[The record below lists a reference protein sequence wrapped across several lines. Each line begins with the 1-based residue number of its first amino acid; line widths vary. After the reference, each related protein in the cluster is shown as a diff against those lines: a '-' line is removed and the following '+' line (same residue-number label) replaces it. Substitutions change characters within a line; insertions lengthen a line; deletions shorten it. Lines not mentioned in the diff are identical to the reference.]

1 MNRLSK
7 LALSL
12 MAAITVST
20 TLTGCFPL
28 VLGGAVVGGTA
39 VYTDRRTSGTQL
51 EDGAIELKSL
61 TRNSETIG
69 SRGRV
74 SVTSYNR
81 LVLVTG
87 EVTSEADRALVEKTV
102 SRVENVRLIVNE
114 LAVVKE
120 LPPSSAGTDAV
131 VTGKVKASLV
141 DSKDLFAQAVKVVTE
156 RGTVYLMGRVTE
168 REAARAAEITR
179 GVSGVQKVVRVFE
192 IISEADLANLNATTP
207 ASK

>member
-12 MAAITVST
+12 AAALTVST

-51 EDGAIELKSL
+51 EDQAIELKALS
-61 TRNSETIG
+61 RISEAIG
-69 SRGRV
+69 TRGRV

-87 EVTSEADRALVEKTV
+87 EVVSDADRGLVEQTV
-102 SRVENVRLIVNE
+102 SRIENVRSIVNE
-114 LAVVKE
+114 VSVANPL
-120 LPPSSAGTDAV
+120 SAHNPGTDLV
-131 VTGKVKASLV
+131 LTGKIKASLI
-141 DSKDLFAQAVKVVTE
+141 DSKDLFAQAVKVVNE
-156 RGTVYLMGRVTE
+156 RSTIYLMGRVTE
-168 REAARAAEITR
+168 REATRAAEIAR
-179 GVSGVQKVVRVFE
+179 GVGGVHKVVRVFE
-192 IISEADLANLNATTP
+192 IISESELSNLNASS

>member
-1 MNRLSK
+1 MNRMSK

-12 MAAITVST
+12 VAAATVST
-20 TLTGCFPL
+20 ALTGCFPL
-28 VLGGAVVGGTA
+28 VLGGAVVGGTS

-51 EDGAIELKSL
+51 EDEAIEIKALS
-61 TRNSETIG
+61 RNSEAIG

-81 LVLVTG
+81 LALITG
-87 EVTSEADRALVEKTV
+87 EVTSDADRALIEKTV
-102 SRVENVRLIVNE
+102 SRVENVRSIVNE

-120 LPPSSAGTDAV
+120 LRSSNAGTDAI
-131 VTGKVKASLV
+131 VTGKIKASLV
-141 DSKDLFAQAVKVVTE
+141 DSKDVFAQAVKVVTE

-168 REAARAAEITR
+168 REAARAAEIAR

-192 IISEADLANLNATTP
+192 IISEAELANLNAP

>member
-1 MNRLSK
+1 MNRMSK

-12 MAAITVST
+12 VAAATVST
-20 TLTGCFPL
+20 ALTGCFPL
-28 VLGGAVVGGTA
+28 VLGGAVVGGTS

-51 EDGAIELKSL
+51 EDEAIEIKALS
-61 TRNSETIG
+61 RNSEAIG

-81 LVLVTG
+81 LALITG
-87 EVTSEADRALVEKTV
+87 EVTSDADRALIEKTV
-102 SRVENVRLIVNE
+102 SRVENVRSIVNE

-120 LPPSSAGTDAV
+120 LPTSNAGTDAI
-131 VTGKVKASLV
+131 VTGKIKASLV
-141 DSKDLFAQAVKVVTE
+141 DSKDVFAQAVKVVTQ

-168 REAARAAEITR
+168 REAARAAEIAR

-192 IISEADLANLNATTP
+192 IISEAELANLNAP

>member
-1 MNRLSK
+1 MSK

-12 MAAITVST
+12 VAAATVST
-20 TLTGCFPL
+20 ALTGCFPL
-28 VLGGAVVGGTA
+28 VLGGAVVGGTS

-51 EDGAIELKSL
+51 EDEAIEIKALS
-61 TRNSETIG
+61 RNSEAIG

-81 LVLVTG
+81 LALITG
-87 EVTSEADRALVEKTV
+87 EVTSDADRALMEKTV
-102 SRVENVRLIVNE
+102 SRVENVRSIVNE

-120 LPPSSAGTDAV
+120 LPTSNAGTDAI
-131 VTGKVKASLV
+131 VTGKIKASLV
-141 DSKDLFAQAVKVVTE
+141 DSKDVFAQAVKVVTE

-168 REAARAAEITR
+168 REAARAAEIAR

-192 IISEADLANLNATTP
+192 IISEAELANLNAP

>member
-12 MAAITVST
+12 MAAITVSA

-102 SRVENVRLIVNE
+102 SRVENVRSIVNE

>member
-1 MNRLSK
+1 MNRMSK

-12 MAAITVST
+12 VAAATVST
-20 TLTGCFPL
+20 ALTGCFPL
-28 VLGGAVVGGTA
+28 VLGGAVVGGTS

-51 EDGAIELKSL
+51 EDEAIEIKALS
-61 TRNSETIG
+61 RNSEAIG

-81 LVLVTG
+81 LALITG
-87 EVTSEADRALVEKTV
+87 EVTSDADRALIEKTV
-102 SRVENVRLIVNE
+102 SRVENVRSIVNE

-120 LPPSSAGTDAV
+120 LPTSSAGTDAI
-131 VTGKVKASLV
+131 VTGKIKASLV
-141 DSKDLFAQAVKVVTE
+141 DSKDVFAQAVKVVTE

-168 REAARAAEITR
+168 REAARAAEIAR

-192 IISEADLANLNATTP
+192 IISEAELANLNAP

>member
-1 MNRLSK
+1 MSK

-12 MAAITVST
+12 VAAATVST
-20 TLTGCFPL
+20 ALTGCFPL
-28 VLGGAVVGGTA
+28 VLGGAVVGGTS

-51 EDGAIELKSL
+51 EDEAIEIKALS
-61 TRNSETIG
+61 RNSEAIG

-81 LVLVTG
+81 LALITG
-87 EVTSEADRALVEKTV
+87 EVTSDADRALIEKTV
-102 SRVENVRLIVNE
+102 SRVENVRSIVNE

-120 LPPSSAGTDAV
+120 LPTSSAGTDAI
-131 VTGKVKASLV
+131 VTGKIKASLV
-141 DSKDLFAQAVKVVTE
+141 DSKDVFAQAVKVVTQ

-168 REAARAAEITR
+168 REAARAAEIAR

-192 IISEADLANLNATTP
+192 IISEAELANLNAP

>member
-12 MAAITVST
+12 MAALTISA

-102 SRVENVRLIVNE
+102 SRVENVRSIVNE

>member
-1 MNRLSK
+1 MNRMSK

-12 MAAITVST
+12 VAAATVST
-20 TLTGCFPL
+20 ALTGCFPL
-28 VLGGAVVGGTA
+28 VLGGAVVGGTS

-51 EDGAIELKSL
+51 EDEAIEIKALS
-61 TRNSETIG
+61 RNSEAIG

-81 LVLVTG
+81 LALITG
-87 EVTSEADRALVEKTV
+87 EVTSDADRALIEKTV
-102 SRVENVRLIVNE
+102 SRVENVRSIVNE

-120 LPPSSAGTDAV
+120 LPTSSAGTDAI
-131 VTGKVKASLV
+131 VTGKIKASLV
-141 DSKDLFAQAVKVVTE
+141 DSKDVFAQAVKVVTQ

-168 REAARAAEITR
+168 REAARAAEIAR

-192 IISEADLANLNATTP
+192 IISEAELSNLNAP

>member
-1 MNRLSK
+1 MNRMSK

-12 MAAITVST
+12 VAAATVST
-20 TLTGCFPL
+20 ALTGCFPL
-28 VLGGAVVGGTA
+28 VLGGAVVGGTS

-51 EDGAIELKSL
+51 EDEAIEIKALS
-61 TRNSETIG
+61 RNSEAIG

-81 LVLVTG
+81 LALITG
-87 EVTSEADRALVEKTV
+87 EVTSDADRALIEKTV
-102 SRVENVRLIVNE
+102 SRVENVRSIVNE

-120 LPPSSAGTDAV
+120 LPTSSAGTDAI
-131 VTGKVKASLV
+131 VTGKIKASLV
-141 DSKDLFAQAVKVVTE
+141 DSKDVFAQAVKVVTQ

-168 REAARAAEITR
+168 REAARAAEIAR

-192 IISEADLANLNATTP
+192 IISEAELANLNAP

>member
-28 VLGGAVVGGTA
+28 VLGGAMVGGTA

-51 EDGAIELKSL
+51 DDEAIELKALS
-61 TRNSETIG
+61 RNSEAIG

-81 LVLVTG
+81 LVLITG
-87 EVTSEADRALVEKTV
+87 MVTSEADRALIEKTV
-102 SRVENVRLIVNE
+102 SRIENVRSIVNE

-120 LPPSSAGTDAV
+120 LPSSNAGTDSI

-141 DSKDLFAQAVKVVTE
+141 DAKDVFAQAVKVVTE

-179 GVSGVQKVVRVFE
+179 GVGGVLKVVRVFE
-192 IISEADLANLNATTP
+192 IISEAELANVNAAP

>member
-12 MAAITVST
+12 TAALTISA

-102 SRVENVRLIVNE
+102 SRVENVRSIVNE

>member
-1 MNRLSK
+1 MNRMSK

-12 MAAITVST
+12 VAAATVST
-20 TLTGCFPL
+20 ALTGCFPL
-28 VLGGAVVGGTA
+28 VLGGAVVGGTS

-51 EDGAIELKSL
+51 EDEAIEIKALS
-61 TRNSETIG
+61 RNSEAIG

-81 LVLVTG
+81 LALITG
-87 EVTSEADRALVEKTV
+87 EVTSDADRALMEKTV
-102 SRVENVRLIVNE
+102 SRVENVRSIVNE

-120 LPPSSAGTDAV
+120 LPTSNAGTDAI
-131 VTGKVKASLV
+131 VTGKIKASLV
-141 DSKDLFAQAVKVVTE
+141 DSKDVFAQAVKVVTE

-168 REAARAAEITR
+168 REAARAAEIAR

-192 IISEADLANLNATTP
+192 IISEAELANLNAP

>member
-12 MAAITVST
+12 TAALTISA

-39 VYTDRRTSGTQL
+39 VYTDRRTSGTQI

-102 SRVENVRLIVNE
+102 SRVENVRSIVNE

>member
-1 MNRLSK
+1 MSK

-12 MAAITVST
+12 VAAATVST
-20 TLTGCFPL
+20 ALTGCFPL
-28 VLGGAVVGGTA
+28 VLGGAVVGGTS

-51 EDGAIELKSL
+51 EDEAIEIKALS
-61 TRNSETIG
+61 RNSEAIG

-81 LVLVTG
+81 LALITG
-87 EVTSEADRALVEKTV
+87 EVTSDADRALIEKTV
-102 SRVENVRLIVNE
+102 SRVENVRSIVNE

-120 LPPSSAGTDAV
+120 LPTSNAGTDAI
-131 VTGKVKASLV
+131 VTGKIKASLV
-141 DSKDLFAQAVKVVTE
+141 DSKDVFAQAVKVVTE

-168 REAARAAEITR
+168 REAARAAEIAR

-192 IISEADLANLNATTP
+192 IISEAELANLNAP

>member
-12 MAAITVST
+12 MAAITVSA

-102 SRVENVRLIVNE
+102 SRVENVRSIVNE

-179 GVSGVQKVVRVFE
+179 GVGGVQKVVRVFE
-192 IISEADLANLNATTP
+192 TITEADLANLNAAP